1 MDTLR
6 LFPANLLKWSKVQ
19 PSWTWTSEH
28 YIWLR
33 HHFSVSL
40 NSFLPLMWFFFKIW
54 HIKNLL
60 RVHIQ
65 GWVQVLFSIPGRQQC
80 EWVQLTEIPWH
91 SDGLITS
98 QIPLLHFTAP
108 LSNTS
113 NALSHTNKWA
123 LNVLLMHY
131 RFSLLPWC
139 FTMHPVHYHQIFSM
153 HWLGLMHCNPWAVFK
168 RLIRERKLGL
178 KRKLY

>member
-98 QIPLLHFTAP
+98 QIPLL
-108 LSNTS
+108 TS
-113 NALSHTNKWA
+113 LH
-123 LNVLLMHY
+123 LCPIHLMHY
-131 RFSLLPWC
+131 
-139 FTMHPVHYHQIFSM
+139 
-153 HWLGLMHCNPWAVFK
+153 
-168 RLIRERKLGL
+168 LIRTSGPWMYYWCTISLVCSLDALRCILSTTIKYLACTGWD
-178 KRKLY
+178 